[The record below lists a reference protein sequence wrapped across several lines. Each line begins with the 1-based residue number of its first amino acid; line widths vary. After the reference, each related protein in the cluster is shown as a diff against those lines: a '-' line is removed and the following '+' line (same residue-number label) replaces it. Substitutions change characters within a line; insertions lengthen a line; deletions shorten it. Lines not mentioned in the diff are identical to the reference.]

1 MYSQSTLFRE
11 NLALIQFGVR
21 HEKDWNF
28 AWTLFRKN
36 QRFRPIVPKIFFVPK
51 ISPRKVGVIRV
62 VIDKGVKRH
71 MYMLNITIYYFKK
84 KPEIIVYFL
93 LSTYSFSTLES
104 NSLGD
109 LVIASPN
116 LE

>member
-1 MYSQSTLFRE
+1 
-11 NLALIQFGVR
+11 
-21 HEKDWNF
+21 
-28 AWTLFRKN
+28 
-36 QRFRPIVPKIFFVPK
+36 
-51 ISPRKVGVIRV
+51 
-62 VIDKGVKRH
+62 